1 MTGTAGRIER
11 MISDI
16 TALVGD
22 IPGPVRAAFQAMPR
36 HLFIPPVA
44 LVGGADMTAGID
56 RHADPAAWM
65 NAVYSDMPIVTQLAD
80 GAVPIRDTIS
90 DDGSLRLPPAA
101 DYTSSNSAPATVADL
116 LVLLDPAPGHR
127 VLEVGTGTGWTAA
140 LLSHLVGEHNVTSI
154 EVDPEV
160 GGQAAKNLGEAGVTP
175 YLIVGDGAD
184 GCPDR
189 ALYDRV
195 HVTCGIRQV
204 PYAWVE
210 QSRPGGIIVA
220 PWCPNFGGGHAVRL
234 VVTLDG
240 IAHGRFP
247 RFASYMMMRS
257 QRPATTPG
265 DRRSEHTTT
274 VDPRTI
280 AAAPAGANLAMAAI
294 TGLGCYSYREDDTYR
309 VVVTDPPTG
318 NWSVA
323 TWRPGRDEYTVRQAG
338 DRPLWEEAVD
348 AYFRWVSWGEP
359 GRDRFGMTVT
369 PEGQQVWLDTP
380 ERPVTRP

>member
-44 LVGGADMTAGID
+44 LVDEAGMTAGID

-80 GAVPIRDTIS
+80 GAVP
-90 DDGSLRLPPAA
+90 
-101 DYTSSNSAPATVADL
+101 
-116 LVLLDPAPGHR
+116 
-127 VLEVGTGTGWTAA
+127 
-140 LLSHLVGEHNVTSI
+140 
-154 EVDPEV
+154 
-160 GGQAAKNLGEAGVTP
+160 
-175 YLIVGDGAD
+175 
-184 GCPDR
+184 
-189 ALYDRV
+189 
-195 HVTCGIRQV
+195 
-204 PYAWVE
+204 
-210 QSRPGGIIVA
+210 
-220 PWCPNFGGGHAVRL
+220 
-234 VVTLDG
+234 
-240 IAHGRFP
+240 
-247 RFASYMMMRS
+247 MMMRS
-257 QRPATTPG
+257 QRPATTPD
-265 DRRSEHTTT
+265 DRRGEHTTT

-294 TGLGCYSYREDDTYR
+294 TGLGCYSYREDDTCR

-338 DRPLWEEAVD
+338 GRPLWEEAVD
-348 AYFRWVSWGEP
+348 AYFRWMSWGEP

-369 PEGQQVWLDTP
+369 PKGQQVWLDTP
-380 ERPVTRP
+380 ERPVTP